1 MQHHSANR
9 KRASIKIKGS
19 SLQCLHAPR
28 HDDTGS
34 RVPGIRLGLQ
44 NRCILMSCCF
54 FRELK
59 GFTYAKCIK
68 HHLNWKKTLKH
79 VKKDADLPCQEIRK
93 MKRRRVRRLTWWICQ
108 VRSFCWNP
116 ASNFQQNPPT
126 NVYLYGVHPVI
137 LLAMNILCIKAWNLL
152 GLSWFG
158 VTARLDWRRCGRFSW
173 SFLSKLTSKQ
183 HFW

>member
-1 MQHHSANR
+1 
-9 KRASIKIKGS
+9 
-19 SLQCLHAPR
+19 
-28 HDDTGS
+28 
-34 RVPGIRLGLQ
+34 
-44 NRCILMSCCF
+44 MSGCF

-68 HHLNWKKTLKH
+68 HHLNWKKTLKN
-79 VKKDADLPCQEIRK
+79 VKKDADLPCQEIMRT
-93 MKRRRVRRLTWWICQ
+93 MKIRRVRRLTWWICQ
-108 VRSFCWNP
+108 VRSFCWTALAAIQLP
-116 ASNFQQNPPT
+116 TSNKKS
-126 NVYLYGVHPVI
+126 YKCILYHPRHVSLPYNLHCKCSVII
-137 LLAMNILCIKAWNLL
+137 LLAVNILCIKACNLL